1 MNLYTSRGIIFR
13 IVKYGESSI
22 ICDIY
27 TEEKGLRSYIASGIR
42 NGGKRNRSAIYRP
55 LNFIEIVAP
64 EIEEVDKLTRIKEAA
79 LYYHFN
85 TIDQHVVKSSIA
97 LFMLEVIRNTVRER
111 HPDPD
116 MFQFIENWMIW
127 LDDIQKTSPLTG
139 VKFMLE
145 LARVAGFEPLNNYS
159 SANKYFDLQDGLFKS
174 SFDANHQFMDVEISQ
189 LSNQLMSIPRENL
202 LDMRIDRI
210 VRELL
215 YENWI
220 QYYKMHL
227 TGFRDIKSL
236 DVLKTIF

>member
-1 MNLYTSRGIIFR
+1 MKLYTSRGIIFR

-27 TEEKGLRSYIASGIR
+27 TEEKGLRSYIVSGIR
-42 NGGKRNRSAIYRP
+42 NGGKRNRSAIFRP

-64 EIEEVDKLTRIKEAA
+64 EIEEVDKLTRIKEAS
-79 LYYHFN
+79 LFYHFN
-85 TIDQHVVKSSIA
+85 TIDKHVVKSSIA

-111 HPDPD
+111 HPDPE
-116 MFQFIENWMIW
+116 MFQFIQNWMIW
-127 LDDIQKTSPLTG
+127 LDDTLKTSPLTG

-145 LARVAGFEPLNNYS
+145 LASVAGFEPLNNYS
-159 SANKYFDLQDGLFKS
+159 TTHKYFDLQDGIFKS
-174 SFDANHQFMDVEISQ
+174 TFEANHHFMDEDISQ
-189 LSNQLMSIPRENL
+189 LSSQLMSLSRENL
-202 LDMRIDRI
+202 LDVKIDRF

-227 TGFRDIKSL
+227 TGFRDIKTL